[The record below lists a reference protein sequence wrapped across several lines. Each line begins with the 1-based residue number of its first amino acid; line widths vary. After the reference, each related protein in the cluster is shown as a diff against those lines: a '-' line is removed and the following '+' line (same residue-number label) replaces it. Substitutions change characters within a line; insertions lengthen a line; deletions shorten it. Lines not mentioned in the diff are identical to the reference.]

1 MAKHGSSAITGPVI
15 LALDNSSM
23 CGSVALVSEGLCLAE
38 YSLSSTT
45 THSRRLLTSIQQIM
59 TETGMIWERI
69 AAFAVSSGPGS
80 FTGLRIGLTTAKGL
94 VMATGRPLIAVSAT
108 TTLACQLPWTEKLI
122 CPLIDARK
130 HEVYTAFYRCGHD
143 GMPRRESEIVAVAPE
158 ELARRI
164 DEEVIFVGDGCR
176 IYQDLLQER
185 LGERASFASP
195 EIFFMRAAALG
206 RCALDKW
213 QRQEFLDPAGAIPDY
228 IRPSEAEI
236 NLVPRQAD

>member
-1 MAKHGSSAITGPVI
+1 MAQHGTTAVPGPII
-15 LALDNSSM
+15 LALDNSGM
-23 CGSVALVSEGLCLAE
+23 CGSVALVSQGLCLAE

-45 THSRRLLTSIQQIM
+45 THSRRLLATVHQIM
-59 TETGMIWERI
+59 EETGLTWERL
-69 AAFAVSSGPGS
+69 AAFAVSAGPGS

-94 VMATGRPLIAVSAT
+94 VMATGHPLIAVSST

-130 HEVYTAFYRCGHD
+130 HEVYTAFYRCDHNGI
-143 GMPRRESEIVAVAPE
+143 PRRTSNIVAITPE
-158 ELARRI
+158 ELVLQI
-164 DEEVIFVGDGCR
+164 EEEVIFLGDGGL
-176 IYQDLLQER
+176 IYQDLLRER

-213 QRQEFLDPAGAIPDY
+213 SRQEFLDPASAIPDY
-228 IRPSEAEI
+228 VRPSEAEI
-236 NLVPRQAD
+236 GLKTGAL